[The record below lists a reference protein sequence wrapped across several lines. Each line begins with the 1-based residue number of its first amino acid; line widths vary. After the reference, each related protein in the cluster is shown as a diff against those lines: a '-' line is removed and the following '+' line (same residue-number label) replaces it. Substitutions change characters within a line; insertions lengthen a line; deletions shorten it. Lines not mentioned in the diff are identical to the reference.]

1 MGDHGGDIVSRL
13 SSSSGPSAVIAELG
27 YGCAVTVDYFKE
39 VIGLMPAMDES
50 ELARL
55 VGVLARTHS
64 SLDVST
70 CGATLSSLA
79 AAVGIDAGN
88 TPVAEG
94 DAVVEEAEPK
104 EELFDLD

>member
-1 MGDHGGDIVSRL
+1 MDIDGGGAMGDHGGDIVSRL

-50 ELARL
+50 ELERL

-70 CGATLSSLA
+70 CGATLS
-79 AAVGIDAGN
+79 
-88 TPVAEG
+88 
-94 DAVVEEAEPK
+94 
-104 EELFDLD
+104 